1 MRPNNKTFATDRRCW
16 LLLALACWGLN
27 AVAVPAGVV
36 SHLSGPLFVQG
47 GAGTVRTLAVNSV
60 VEEGDTLVTE
70 KNTYARLKLKD
81 GAEIVLR
88 PASQL
93 RLVKYAYE
101 ENRPESDAAVL
112 DLVKGGLRTVTGL
125 IGKRGDRAAYRLEAV
140 TATIGIRGT
149 IYGAQLCQ
157 SDCEAMPD
165 GLYVDVEEGAVS
177 VGNSGGLTVVVQGET
192 TYVGNQFAPPSPV
205 PRNFTPFPSFTPPP
219 SVGQPGAS
227 ISRSAGSCLV
237 R

>member
-1 MRPNNKTFATDRRCW
+1 MRPNNKPFATDRRCW
-16 LLLALACWGLN
+16 LLLALACWGLE
-27 AVAVPAGVV
+27 AAAVPAGVV

-47 GAGTVRTLAVNSV
+47 GAGAVRTLAVNSA

-101 ENRPESDAAVL
+101 ENRPEADAAVL
-112 DLVKGGLRTVTGL
+112 DLLKGGLRTVTGF

-157 SDCEAMPD
+157 SDCGATPD

-177 VGNSGGLTVVVQGET
+177 VGNAVGVTVVTQGET
-192 TYVGNQFAPPSPV
+192 TYVGDQLSPPSPV
-205 PRNFTPFPSFTPPP
+205 PRNFTPLPSFTPPP
-219 SVGQPGAS
+219 AVGQPGAAVPS
-227 ISRSAGSCLV
+227 GGGSCLV
-237 R
+237 Q